1 MPKVKIF
8 DSNNSYFLE
17 KDINEFIKDKVVINV
32 SYSVY
37 MCGYSTYR
45 EACVLYEDGGVSIE

>member
-17 KDINEFIKDKVVINV
+17 KDINEFIKDKIVINV
-32 SYSVY
+32 SYSAY

-45 EACVLYEDGGVSIE
+45 EACILYEDGGNE